1 MVINRWMNNE
11 NATQIHNRILLS
23 SLKKKRN
30 LQKNGYNWEMLNE
43 VIQAQKDEC
52 YTSLSYVNTHIAKY
66 VCLGEGNAGR
76 ARKPEEVHERGKQSL
91 R

>member
-1 MVINRWMNNE
+1 MVINRWMNSE
-11 NATQIHNRILLS
+11 NAAQIHNRILLS

-30 LQKNGYNWEMLNE
+30 LPKNGQNWEILNE
-43 VIQAQKDEC
+43 VIQAQKDEH
-52 YTSLSYVNTHIAKY
+52 YTTLLYVNTHIAKY

-76 ARKPEEVHERGKQSL
+76 ARKLEEVHEVGKQSL